1 MRFHVL
7 ANPTAGRFVAVPKAL
22 DRLRSECEGTA
33 SVHVPGT
40 LQELQAAAEQIRAE
54 GGEVVAFCGGDGTHM
69 ACATAVSRAFE
80 CAPLP
85 AVLLASG
92 GHANTVAR
100 NFNGRLEPP
109 EIQVPRVFRAL
120 RGGSSLRR
128 VRRPTLRIK
137 DSTGQERVGFIFG
150 AGLVA
155 AFFQEFYARGGGGYA
170 EASRMI
176 ARIFGGSFV
185 GGAMAKRVLSP
196 APMRLLINGKKHG
209 SEAFTLIASSVVR
222 DLGLHML
229 VTHRAAEDAMRPHL
243 IASTL
248 GMRASGSQFWRILAG
263 KGLRDPRGFDGLA
276 AEFTLEGVG
285 AYVLDGDLIL
295 AESVT
300 VSAGPELEV
309 VGAQG

>member
-7 ANPTAGRFVAVPKAL
+7 ANPTAGRFVAVPAAL
-22 DRLRSECEGTA
+22 DRLRSACGQYA

-40 LQELQAAAEQIRAE
+40 LQELRAVADQIRADR
-54 GGEVVAFCGGDGTHM
+54 GEVVAFCGGDGTHM
-69 ACATAVSRAFE
+69 ACATALAQAYGDE
-80 CAPLP
+80 PLP
-85 AVLLASG
+85 AVLLAAG

-100 NFNGRLEPP
+100 NFNGRLETP
-109 EIQVPRVFRAL
+109 ETQVPRVLRAL
-120 RGGSSLRR
+120 HEGASIER
-128 VRRPTLRIK
+128 VRRPTLRIEG
-137 DSTGQERVGFIFG
+137 SPGEARVGFIFG

-196 APMRLLINGKKHG
+196 APMRLIIDGTPHR

-222 DLGLHML
+222 DLGMHMI
-229 VTHRAAEDAMRPHL
+229 VTHRAGEDAGRPHL

-248 GMRASGSQFWRILAG
+248 GARASGRQFWRILAG
-263 KGLRDPRGFDGLA
+263 KGLRDPRGFDGLV
-276 AEFTLEGVG
+276 AEFSLEGVG
-285 AYVLDGDLIL
+285 AYVLDGDLIR

-300 VSAGPELEV
+300 VSAGPKLDLV
-309 VGAQG
+309 RDRV

>member
-1 MRFHVL
+1 
-7 ANPTAGRFVAVPKAL
+7 
-22 DRLRSECEGTA
+22 
-33 SVHVPGT
+33 
-40 LQELQAAAEQIRAE
+40 
-54 GGEVVAFCGGDGTHM
+54 M
-69 ACATAVSRAFE
+69 ACATALAQAYDGE
-80 CAPLP
+80 PLP

-109 EIQVPRVFRAL
+109 ESYVPRIFRAL
-120 RGGSSLRR
+120 QEGRSLHR

-137 DSTGQERVGFIFG
+137 DSSGEGRVGFIFG

-196 APMRLLINGKKHG
+196 APMHLVIDGKKHD

-222 DLGLHML
+222 DLGMHML
-229 VTHRAAEDAMRPHL
+229 VTHRAGEDAKRPHL
-243 IASTL
+243 VASTL
-248 GMRASGSQFWRILAG
+248 GVRACGNQFWRILAG

-276 AEFTLEGVG
+276 GEFSLEGVG

-295 AESVT
+295 AESVS
-300 VSAGPELEV
+300 VSAGPELDV
-309 VGAQG
+309 VGS